1 MTSAGPQKGKKPIT
15 GGFSGVLL
23 FFILSGGI
31 LFFFP
36 SLDVKVSGLFY
47 DSGKGFF
54 LKDLWVCT
62 FVYRAVE
69 IFAVGLV
76 VALVF
81 FLVIVRIRQK
91 PLFSLNQKRI
101 FYLILVLAIGPGL
114 VVNALLKDH
123 WGRARPYQVEAFGGE
138 KAFTRAGVI
147 SDQCENN
154 CAFVSG
160 HASMGFYL
168 FAFSFLWPRH
178 RKKWTALALASGCTV
193 GLVRI
198 LQGSHFAS
206 DVIFS
211 GLVVYGVAYLSSRVM
226 GLERRRD
233 PQG

>member
-1 MTSAGPQKGKKPIT
+1 MTSAGPQKEKKPIM
-15 GGFSGVLL
+15 GGFSGVFF
-23 FFILSGGI
+23 FFILAGGV

-36 SLDVKVSGLFY
+36 SLDLKVSGLFY

-62 FVYRAVE
+62 FIYRAVE
-69 IFAVGLV
+69 IFAVGVV

-81 FLVIVRIRQK
+81 FLVIVRIRRK
-91 PLFSLNQKRI
+91 PIFSLNQKGI
-101 FYLILVLAIGPGL
+101 FYLVLVLAIGPGL
-114 VVNALLKDH
+114 VVNTLFKDH

-138 KAFTRAGVI
+138 KAFTRAGII

-168 FAFSFLWPRH
+168 FAFSFLWSRH

-198 LQGSHFAS
+198 LQGSHFVS

-211 GLVVYGVAYLSSRVM
+211 GLVVYGVAYLLSRVM

>member
-1 MTSAGPQKGKKPIT
+1 MTSSGPQKEKNPIM
-15 GGFSGVLL
+15 GGFPGVLF
-23 FFILSGGI
+23 FFILAGGV

-36 SLDVKVSGLFY
+36 SLDLKVSGLFY
-47 DSGKGFF
+47 DSGRGFF

-62 FVYRAVE
+62 FIYRAVE
-69 IFAVGLV
+69 IFTVGLTI
-76 VALVF
+76 ALVL
-81 FLVIVRIRQK
+81 FLFIVRIRRK
-91 PLFSLNQKRI
+91 PLFSLNQKRV
-101 FYLILVLAIGPGL
+101 FYLVLVLAAGPGL
-114 VVNALLKDH
+114 SVNVVLKDH
-123 WGRARPYQVEAFGGE
+123 WGRARPYQVEAFGGK
-138 KAFTRAGVI
+138 KAFTRAWVL

-198 LQGSHFAS
+198 LQGSHFVS

-211 GLVVYGVAYLSSRVM
+211 GLVVYGVAYLLSRVM
-226 GLERRRD
+226 GLERLRH

>member
-1 MTSAGPQKGKKPIT
+1 M
-15 GGFSGVLL
+15 GGFSGVLF
-23 FFILSGGI
+23 FFILSGGV

-36 SLDVKVSGLFY
+36 SLDLKVSGLFY
-47 DSGKGFF
+47 DFGKGFF
-54 LKDLWVCT
+54 LKDLWAVT
-62 FVYRAVE
+62 FIYRAVE

-76 VALVF
+76 AALVF
-81 FLVIVRIRQK
+81 FLFIVRIRRK
-91 PLFSLNQKRI
+91 PLFSLNQKRV

-147 SDQCENN
+147 SDQCESN

-178 RKKWTALALASGCTV
+178 RKKWTALALSAGFTV
-193 GLVRI
+193 GLART
-198 LQGSHFAS
+198 LQGSHFVS
-206 DVIFS
+206 DVVFS
-211 GLVVYGVAYLSSRVM
+211 GLVVYGVAYLLSRVM
-226 GLERRRD
+226 DLETLRD